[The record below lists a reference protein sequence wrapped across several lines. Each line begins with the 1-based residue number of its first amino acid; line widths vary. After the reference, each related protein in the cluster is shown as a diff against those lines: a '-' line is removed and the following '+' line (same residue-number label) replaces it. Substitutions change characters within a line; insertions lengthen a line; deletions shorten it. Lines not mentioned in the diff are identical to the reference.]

1 MDAATAAVVA
11 NEARRNEARR
21 EVAREEGAVDATA
34 RLATEVSKENLSAG
48 TRLAA
53 ARARLAALEAA
64 GPGVTDDFGPYSTID
79 QAMQTERYAGKAAAI
94 EYVKAN
100 PACTEADA
108 VLAYQAA
115 AIAARPPDR
124 QYLLQM
130 PDGLLR
136 EYRELAAQLGLTPD
150 ATWES
155 FRALLVATPADELMA
170 M

>member
-1 MDAATAAVVA
+1 MDTATAAAVA

-21 EVAREEGAVDATA
+21 EIAREEGAVDATA
-34 RLATEVSKENLSAG
+34 RLAAQVSTANLTAG
-48 TRLAA
+48 SRLAA
-53 ARARLAALEAA
+53 ARARLAALEVA
-64 GPGVTDDFGPYSTID
+64 GPGVTDDFGPYSTIE
-79 QAMQTERYAGKAAAI
+79 QAMQAERYAGKAAAI
-94 EYVKAN
+94 EHVKAH

-115 AIAARPPDR
+115 AIAARPPSR

-136 EYRELAAQLGLTPD
+136 EYRENAAQLGLTAD
-150 ATWES
+150 ATWDS
-155 FRALLVATPADELMA
+155 FRALLVATPAAELMA